1 MLSTVVCSE
10 VLLKKVKDNGGYCL
24 CAVRK
29 TRETRCQCPDF
40 RAQAVPG
47 KCHCGVFEK
56 VEDYGKKTRA
66 DVVAAEQA
74 ERRRDDLTG
83 HDL

>member
-1 MLSTVVCSE
+1 MLRTVVCSE
-10 VLLKKVKDNGGYCL
+10 ELLQKVKDNGGYCL
-24 CAVRK
+24 CAVERTPDAK
-29 TRETRCQCPDF
+29 CPC
-40 RAQAVPG
+40 RAFSASEEPG
-47 KCHCGVFEK
+47 PCHCGVWEK
-56 VEDYGKKTRA
+56 AEASPTRA